1 MSQHAATIPD
11 GPSQAKQTR
20 QKGFESFGQIVCSL
34 AEMLRPPERL
44 SISDAAERYVFLN
57 NPGAYIGPFKTSM
70 VWYMVEP
77 MNELAARDKKGV
89 VFVGSAQSSKTQSL
103 ILNWLGYT
111 VTVDP
116 MDMII
121 YSPTKGAA
129 RDFSM
134 RRVDRMHRD
143 SPKIGSRLLKQ
154 RDADNKFDK
163 LYDSGIMLTLS
174 HPSVTEFAGRPI
186 PRVALTDYDRMDDD
200 IGGDGSP
207 FDLASKRTTTF
218 GSFAMTLAESSPSKP
233 ITDPKYIPRTK
244 HEAPPAN
251 GILGLYNRGDRRRR
265 YWPCPDCGEYF
276 EPNFKMMRWDTD
288 APNKTAAGES
298 ARLHCP
304 HCDYPIHPDQRNECD
319 MWGEWIKDGQWID
332 KNGVIHGEDPRT
344 PIASFWLNGVIA
356 AFISWKD
363 LVVNFL
369 TAEEEYARTG
379 SEESLKKFYNNDLG
393 EPYLPKSLDS
403 ERLPEVLKK
412 RAEPL
417 PVEDADD
424 DEEMVQRFVQGERNA
439 FRPMVPAGVRFLVA
453 TIDVQKNMFV
463 VQVFGIMPGDPFD
476 TVLID
481 RFNIVKSRRL
491 DDSGEHLWVK
501 PASYLDDW
509 DRITEEVLD
518 RSYPL
523 ADGSGRHMMIKLT
536 GCDSGGKAGVT
547 TNAYNYYRKLRA
559 EGYAGRFH
567 LVKGDSTPGAPR
579 TRISYPD
586 ANRRDKFAAA
596 RGDVPVLMLNSNALK
611 DALAGRL
618 ECVEPGKGYFRM
630 ADWLPD
636 NVFTE
641 LCVEVRTTKGW
652 ENPTSSRNEA
662 WDLAYYCIGL
672 CASPLLLIE
681 QLNWEK
687 TPPWA
692 AEWDLNSLVTAP
704 DVKTRF
710 VREEASNF
718 DFAKLAANM
727 A

>member
-1 MSQHAATIPD
+1 
-11 GPSQAKQTR
+11 
-20 QKGFESFGQIVCSL
+20 
-34 AEMLRPPERL
+34 
-44 SISDAAERYVFLN
+44 
-57 NPGAYIGPFKTSM
+57 M

-233 ITDPKYIPRTK
+233 ITDPKHIPRTK
-244 HEAPPAN
+244 HEAPPAT

-276 EPNFKMMRWDTD
+276 EPNFKMMRWDTE
-288 APNKTAAGES
+288 ATNYVSAGES

-319 MWGEWIKDGQWID
+319 MWGEWIKDGQSID
-332 KNGVIHGEDPRT
+332 ANGVIHGEDPRAS
-344 PIASFWLNGVIA
+344 IASFWLNGVIA
-356 AFISWKD
+356 SFISWKD
-363 LVVNFL
+363 LVINYLV
-369 TAEEEYARTG
+369 AEEEYRRTG

-393 EPYLPKSLDS
+393 EPYLPKSLAS

-417 PVEDADD
+417 PVEDAED
-424 DEEMVQRFVQGERNA
+424 DEEMVQRFVQDDRDA
-439 FRPMVPAGVRFLVA
+439 FRPMVPIGVRFLVA
-453 TIDVQKNMFV
+453 TVDVQKNMFV
-463 VQVFGIMPGDPFD
+463 VQVKGVLPGDPYD

-501 PASYLDDW
+501 PASYLADW

-523 ADGSGRHMMIKLT
+523 ADGSGRRMMIKMT

-559 EGYAGRFH
+559 EGYSGRFH
-567 LVKGDSTPGAPR
+567 LVKGDPTPGAPR

-586 ANRRDKFAAA
+586 ANRKDRFAAA

-618 ECVEPGKGYFRM
+618 ECVEPGKGFYRM

-636 NVFTE
+636 FVYTE

-662 WDLAYYCIGL
+662 WDLSYYCLGL

-681 QLNWEK
+681 QMKWDN
-687 TPPWA
+687 PPAWA
-692 AEWDLNSLVTAP
+692 AEWDSNSLVTAP
-704 DVKTRF
+704 DAKTRF
-710 VREEASNF
+710 VREQSSNF
-718 DFAKLAANM
+718 DFGKLAANM